1 MPRAIAL
8 NCTLKRSPDESSTD
22 LLLGQVL
29 AALGRQGVAGETIR
43 VVDHDVAPG
52 VTSDEGEGDGW
63 PAIRRRV
70 LDAEILV
77 VGTPIWLGQPSSVC
91 KRVLERL
98 NAMMTEEGEDGR
110 RVAVGR
116 AAGVAVVGN
125 EDGAHHVCA
134 EVFQG
139 LADIGF
145 TIPGAGATYWTD
157 ETSTLRDY
165 KDLDET
171 PEMTASSTSRLAA
184 HLAHLAAVLSER
196 PYPVT

>member
-29 AALGRQGVAGETIR
+29 AALGRHGVAGR
-43 VVDHDVAPG
+43 DDPRRRPRRRPG
-52 VTSDEGEGDGW
+52 VTSDEGEGDAW

-98 NAMMTEEGEDGR
+98 NAMMTEEGDDGR
-110 RVAVGR
+110 RVAVDR
-116 AAGVAVVGN
+116 VAGVAVVGN

-165 KDLDET
+165 RDLDET